1 MKYHIQ
7 VPCLSLT
14 GVTSYNVN
22 NPKLGKEVF
31 CQHSSHQGSVGV
43 SSSGLTPNSF
53 LNAIPLI
60 KLFAEGAARLQI

>member
-1 MKYHIQ
+1 MKCNILLQ
-7 VPCLSLT
+7 CSSFT
-14 GVTSYNVN
+14 GDTSYNVN